1 MRLVRRRRWK
11 IITHR
16 GKRMREGRG
25 KRQNSDVWGNLR
37 EIKSKKNDGDRDDEE
52 KYKQIHKE

>member
-1 MRLVRRRRWK
+1 
-11 IITHR
+11 
-16 GKRMREGRG
+16 MREGRG

-37 EIKSKKNDGDRDDEE
+37 EIKSKKNDGDREDEE